1 MKRKAYLLGVDVGTS
16 SAKALIMDEDGR
28 TIASAACGYEI
39 ITPEPGFAEQD
50 ADMLKNAA
58 FQAIRQAVLQIE
70 SAQQIAAV
78 GVTGQMHGLVALGK
92 DDRPLRR
99 VIIWADQRAKEESD
113 FLRRSGAE
121 EKTLNPASTGFLLP
135 SLLWV
140 KRHEPD
146 VFANIR
152 SVMMPKDYIRFCMT
166 GEKGTDLSDASGTLL
181 YNPKLGRWDPELLA
195 ATDISAAILPQ
206 IHASAQVAGS
216 VTARAAQLTGLSA
229 GTPVVY
235 GGGDT
240 PMLLTGNGV
249 VSEGDLATNI
259 GTASQINCICSNAP
273 AAWKQLNVFH
283 HASEQLW
290 FAAGASLNGGIVL
303 KWAKDTLLGG
313 SVSFSEMDELAA
325 QSAPGAKGVVLL
337 PFLCGERAPYLNP
350 TARAV
355 LFGMELSTTRA
366 DIVRSVMESVVYSF
380 RDCMEVFASLG
391 LKMSDS
397 VVASGGGSRSPVWL
411 QMQADILKKR
421 ILVRKEGAEAARGA
435 AIAAGVGIGLY
446 TGYPEAAR
454 RTAQKTTG
462 VYEPDSRNFAV
473 YDERFETYR
482 SLYTSNK
489 ALF

>member
-1 MKRKAYLLGVDVGTS
+1 
-16 SAKALIMDEDGR
+16 MDEEGT

-39 ITPEPGFAEQD
+39 LTPEPGYAEQD
-50 ADMLKNAA
+50 ADVLKDAT
-58 FQAIRQAVLQIE
+58 FQAIRRAVSQIG

-78 GVTGQMHGLVALGK
+78 GVTGQMHGLVALDRG
-92 DDRPLRR
+92 DRPLRR
-99 VIIWADQRAKEESD
+99 VIIWADQRAKEETA
-113 FLRRSGAE
+113 FLRGCGAE

-140 KRHEPD
+140 KRHEPEI
-146 VFANIR
+146 FENIS
-152 SVMMPKDYIRFCMT
+152 SVMLPKDYIRFCLT
-166 GEKGTDLSDASGTLL
+166 GEGGTDLSDASGTLL

-195 ATDISAAILPQ
+195 ATDISPSILPE
-206 IHASAQVAGS
+206 IHTSAQVAGAI
-216 VTARAAQLTGLSA
+216 TAQAAQLTGLSA

-259 GTASQINCICSNAP
+259 GTASQINCICANAP
-273 AAWKQLNVFH
+273 AAWRQLNVFH

-303 KWAKDTLLGG
+303 KWAKDALLGG
-313 SVSFSEMDELAA
+313 NVSFSEMDELAA
-325 QSAPGAKGVVLL
+325 QSVPGANGVVLL
-337 PFLCGERAPYLNP
+337 PFLCGERAPYLDP

-380 RDCMEVFASLG
+380 RDCMEVFANLG

-397 VVASGGGSRSPVWL
+397 VVASGGGSRSPIWL

-421 ILVRKEGAEAARGA
+421 IFVRSESAEAARGA
-435 AIAAGVGIGLY
+435 AIAAGVGIGVY
-446 TGYPEAAR
+446 SGYPEAAQ
-454 RTAQKTTG
+454 RTEQKTAG

-482 SLYTSNK
+482 RLYTANK